1 MTTVELGHQPQTNPM
16 GRQRV
21 AGCYRLLA
29 RIGHGRLG
37 DIFEA
42 VDEGH
47 HDLGVE
53 YRVAVQLL
61 PDRVPRNNG
70 LFNKLNLGYTVLR
83 NAPHPN
89 IVRILDFDRDE
100 QFGYLVMEYLDGAS
114 LRLILDN
121 SGTLS
126 LDEVLPV
133 IRAVGDALQFLHAN
147 SVVHGRLNAE
157 NVFIT
162 DNLEIRLLDVVP
174 LDSTT
179 TIFRG
184 VASGDPFSRCEIAE
198 DLYSLAC
205 LAYEMLAGK
214 HPFNFHPLD
223 EARHAG
229 LEPARIDSLSEKQ
242 WDALRRAMS
251 PDPEQQVP
259 EIKEFLR
266 DFEIKGTERLQR
278 DEDTTA
284 TPHPP
289 KSSNGGSIPVATT
302 PATRTG
308 PVVRQRDALEVS
320 RAKGKRAR
328 RIPSPILMLALA
340 GLGAWHFFG
349 QPHDDVIALID
360 YVEASIAAR
369 SLPRDDVGL
378 TIIPSDLGQAAAVE
392 METASDVSVDA
403 TQTADVS
410 EAETPAESVAAEA
423 DASPSNEENAI
434 DELSPASAIEASSRP
449 ETRTTLIRSVV
460 YVSERDGAARIA
472 TRHPGNTAAQLFWWT
487 GDHTAVA
494 EYDYIPIVE
503 PVEAFTSGEEAE
515 TVHIPLVNDSMP
527 EPVETFYVYLGQFDA
542 QSEQLEPVLRVRVEI
557 NDDD

>member
-1 MTTVELGHQPQTNPM
+1 M
-16 GRQRV
+16 GQQRV

-61 PDRVPRNNG
+61 PDRVTRNDG
-70 LFNKLNLGYTVLR
+70 LFNKLNLGYSVLR

-100 QFGYLVMEYLDGAS
+100 QFGYLVMDYLDGAS

-147 SVVHGRLNAE
+147 SIVHGRLTAE

-184 VASGDPFSRCEIAE
+184 VASGDPFSRYEVAE

-229 LEPARIDSLSEKQ
+229 LKPARIDSLSEKQ
-242 WDALRRAMS
+242 WDALCRAMS
-251 PDPEQQVP
+251 FDSEQQIP
-259 EIKEFLR
+259 EITEFLR

-278 DEDTTA
+278 DEDATA

-289 KSSNGGSIPVATT
+289 KSSNGGSIPVART
-302 PATRTG
+302 PATRAG
-308 PVVRQRDALEVS
+308 PVVRHQDALEVS
-320 RAKGKRAR
+320 RAKGKRTR
-328 RIPSPILMLALA
+328 RTPSPILLIALA

-349 QPHDDVIALID
+349 QPHDDVVALID
-360 YVEASIAAR
+360 YVESSIDAR

-378 TIIPSDLGQAAAVE
+378 SAIPSDLGQAASVDV
-392 METASDVSVDA
+392 ETASDVSVDA

-410 EAETPAESVAAEA
+410 QAETPDEGPVVAA
-423 DASPSNEENAI
+423 DASPPNEGI
-434 DELSPASAIEASSRP
+434 AIETSSRP
-449 ETRTTLIRSVV
+449 EAGVTLIRSVA

-472 TRHPGNTAAQLFWWT
+472 TRHPGGTTAQLFWWT
-487 GDHTAVA
+487 GDNTGVA

-515 TVHIPLVNDSMP
+515 TVHIPLINDSIP
-527 EPVETFYVYLGQFDA
+527 EPVETFYVYLGRFDA